1 MQDVI
6 LDGIHFSEMGCRL
19 PKLRKAEE
27 RRSPGNIYSTLRR
40 PQVETKVGVAYT
52 YHFLDFL
59 LGKEEVSVSSVLCL
73 SSVRELPVQVRELYA
88 QGFVLVAVHPFVH
101 PCGPRHAHI
110 QRQLHRAVLVRET
123 QSPEK
128 SQLRWARNRL
138 ETEVCVASQQAAD
151 PEAIQ
156 NYVKKIQDV
165 AEQGVMFVGFLQQ
178 PGGGPYFLG
187 HWDPEE
193 LSSLHS
199 SPSPIHRQPFS
210 TNTSPTEPNLNGE
223 DADLCCCES
232 QELDYGAVES
242 VKQDQNS
249 SASRKPNFSLLK
261 HPVNSPHN
269 PEELCDQ
276 IITSQ
281 IGAKDFNKPHNHIK
295 PEAHNMAEAQGKRSS
310 LSLPETAVTTRLPEC
325 RSQETKQHFTAST
338 EKHLNV
344 SKQRERRVSSPDS
357 WLSSPELDCNHDRR
371 SDSTQTDGQ
380 RRVTTQNNNH
390 ITLKNS
396 GNDKGSSSPPA
407 QARMQ
412 LFALYNHTEEPDTSL
427 RFYSLRVPL
436 HVQKEAEAITDVDA
450 NWLDHMTQ
458 HFSSGA
464 QLIDGFFHLTDNHD
478 SGVSSV
484 DSVFIFQSSAEETTD
499 TSYDAIVVEQWT
511 VIDGVVVKTDYI
523 PLLQSLAPYGWRLM
537 CVLPT
542 PIVRTNSDGS
552 LSTKQ
557 ILFLQRPILQR
568 RRKDF
573 KMLNLRGRSKA
584 KKHSAGEALDEQ
596 ENKSLVIETEMD
608 RLRINEEEEEAEA
621 EGRKRG
627 DSGRSQRAG
636 LQKSGDEAQHQ
647 KASLLLERR
656 ASVEYQEEETDVD
669 AIPLP
674 RQEKAVRWT
683 DFCPGDVRGMKEKVR
698 VEERIKQQL
707 FSGVC

>member
-1 MQDVI
+1 
-6 LDGIHFSEMGCRL
+6 MGCRL

-59 LGKEEVSVSSVLCL
+59 LGSASQVSVSSVLCL

-193 LSSLHS
+193 LSS
-199 SPSPIHRQPFS
+199 F
-210 TNTSPTEPNLNGE
+210 TDTSPTEPNPNGE

-232 QELDYGAVES
+232 QESDYGAMES

-261 HPVNSPHN
+261 HPVNSLHN

-295 PEAHNMAEAQGKRSS
+295 PKAH
-310 LSLPETAVTTRLPEC
+310 
-325 RSQETKQHFTAST
+325 
-338 EKHLNV
+338 
-344 SKQRERRVSSPDS
+344 
-357 WLSSPELDCNHDRR
+357 
-371 SDSTQTDGQ
+371 
-380 RRVTTQNNNH
+380 
-390 ITLKNS
+390 
-396 GNDKGSSSPPA
+396 
-407 QARMQ
+407 RMQ

-464 QLIDGFFHLTDNHD
+464 QLIDGFFHLTDDHD

-484 DSVFIFQSSAEETTD
+484 DSIFIFQSSAEETTD

-568 RRKDF
+568 RRK
-573 KMLNLRGRSKA
+573 
-584 KKHSAGEALDEQ
+584 
-596 ENKSLVIETEMD
+596 
-608 RLRINEEEEEAEA
+608 
-621 EGRKRG
+621 
-627 DSGRSQRAG
+627 
-636 LQKSGDEAQHQ
+636 
-647 KASLLLERR
+647 
-656 ASVEYQEEETDVD
+656 
-669 AIPLP
+669 
-674 RQEKAVRWT
+674 
-683 DFCPGDVRGMKEKVR
+683 
-698 VEERIKQQL
+698 
-707 FSGVC
+707 

>member
-1 MQDVI
+1 
-6 LDGIHFSEMGCRL
+6 MGCRL
-19 PKLRKAEE
+19 PKLRKAED

-59 LGKEEVSVSSVLCL
+59 LGKEEVPVSSVLCL

-128 SQLRWARNRL
+128 SLLRWARNRL

-210 TNTSPTEPNLNGE
+210 SNTSPTEPNLNGE

-232 QELDYGAVES
+232 QEMDHGAVES
-242 VKQDQNS
+242 DEQDQNS
-249 SASRKPNFSLLK
+249 VSRRPDFSLLK
-261 HPVNSPHN
+261 HTVNFPHN
-269 PEELCDQ
+269 PEELSDQ

-281 IGAKDFNKPHNHIK
+281 IGAKDFNKPHNDIK
-295 PEAHNMAEAQGKRSS
+295 PDAHNMAEVQGERSS
-310 LSLPETAVTTRLPEC
+310 LSLPETTVTTRLPEC
-325 RSQETKQHFTAST
+325 RLQETKQHFTAYT

-357 WLSSPELDCNHDRR
+357 WLSSPELDRNHDRR

-390 ITLKNS
+390 IRLKNS
-396 GNDKGSSSPPA
+396 GNDTGSGSPPA

-464 QLIDGFFHLTDNHD
+464 QLIDGFFHLTEDHD

-484 DSVFIFQSSAEETTD
+484 DSIFIFQSSAEETTD

-523 PLLQSLAPYGWRLM
+523 PLLQSLAPYGWKLM

-573 KMLNLRGRSKA
+573 KMLSLRGRSKA

-627 DSGRSQRAG
+627 DSGRSKRAS
-636 LQKSGDEAQHQ
+636 LQKSREDALHQ
-647 KASLLLERR
+647 KGFSLLLERR
-656 ASVEYQEEETDVD
+656 ASSVEHQEEETDVD

-674 RQEKAVRWT
+674 RQEKVVRWT
-683 DFCPGDVRGMKEKVR
+683 DFCPGDERGIKEKVR